1 MRRRLVLILFG
12 ALTAALVLVPVAW
25 GDLYANLGP
34 GGATSPAVDRYPLD
48 NYVLDTHFSA
58 VKASLTGGVD
68 ASGIGPYLAWFI
80 ANQLWL
86 ITAFCAN
93 AIISLFA
100 LAFSVDLVNGSPS
113 TAGGGA
119 LAPVSDAIHNLYA
132 NTLGKPWMEVAI
144 LLSGCWAMWRALV
157 QRRYTETASALAMSL
172 LFCLLAM
179 AIVARPDATIGE
191 ASKWNNR
198 ISTAFLSVT
207 SHGEVASGPA
217 ARRAVSDQLFDM
229 LVFRPWVA
237 LEFGG
242 TEHCIRRGTGG
253 KDHDP
258 ESVTVRPLA
267 DDPHEDARAL
277 AELHRTGHLLTADK
291 ECVDNTIRY
300 PGHFL
305 RYPDGSDDR
314 NAEYD
319 AINKADPS
327 KLPDSDPAKDTY
339 KPAIVDKPATDAM
352 EKGGQYQRLLLA
364 LVVFVGELGAMLLL
378 GSLCVSVLMAQM
390 VVLLLAGFSP
400 VALVAAVV
408 PGRGH
413 ALFKAWAGQLGT
425 FLVRKA
431 AYSLV
436 LAVLL
441 AITAALQDATS
452 NLGWLLSFA
461 MQSMLY
467 WMVFLNRHKL
477 AGQLIA
483 AVSGQQPERDAQL
496 RKVLGVAFVAWR
508 MRPARRRGR
517 GSGPAPDDREH
528 EDDQSGPD
536 NDDPTAEPPDGPAPA
551 PPSSPPPPD
560 SPWPDDDAPRGPS
573 PDPRAGAPRSPLDP
587 RHGPV
592 RRRRGDD
599 HGRGHDEQVGHDGRG
614 ESDGRRHRPARRPS
628 DDDSRPEPVDKR
640 RPTDELRR
648 PAGRRTHTGPAAA
661 DESQPRPPA
670 VAAPPSPTDELL
682 ADEMRR
688 EGGGRRRHGDE
699 ADELRHDDARSRR
712 PDDGADELGAY
723 ELHREGGARPR
734 RRDDELSA
742 ADELRADDDGGA
754 RS

>member
-1 MRRRLVLILFG
+1 MRRRLVLVLLG
-12 ALTAALVLVPVAW
+12 ALAAALVLVPVAW

-34 GGATSPAVDRYPLD
+34 GGAMSPAVDRYPLD

-86 ITAFCAN
+86 VTAFCAN

-157 QRRYTETASALAMSL
+157 QRRYTETASALGMSL

-179 AIVARPDATIGE
+179 AIVARPNATIGE

-217 ARRAVSDQLFDM
+217 ARRAVSDQLFNM

-242 TEHCIRRGTGG
+242 TEHCIRRATGG

-258 ESVTVRPLA
+258 ESVKVRPLA

-277 AELHRTGHLLTADK
+277 AALHQTGHLLTADK

-390 VVLLLAGFSP
+390 VVMLLAGFSP
-400 VALVAAVV
+400 VALVAAIV

-413 ALFKAWAGQLGT
+413 ALFKTWAGQLGT
-425 FLVRKA
+425 FLIRKA

-483 AVSGQQPERDAQL
+483 AVTGHQPERDAQL

-517 GSGPAPDDREH
+517 GTGPAPDDREH
-528 EDDQSGPD
+528 EDDQPGPD
-536 NDDPTAEPPDGPAPA
+536 NDDPTAEPPDGPAPT
-551 PPSSPPPPD
+551 PPSSPPD
-560 SPWPDDDAPRGPS
+560 V
-573 PDPRAGAPRSPLDP
+573 PRSPLGP
-587 RHGPV
+587 RHGSV

-599 HGRGHDEQVGHDGRG
+599 HGRVHRHDELAGRDGR

-640 RPTDELRR
+640 RPLDGPRPDELRR
-648 PAGRRTHTGPAAA
+648 PAGRPTHTRPAA
-661 DESQPRPPA
+661 DEPEPRPPA
-670 VAAPPSPTDELL
+670 FAAPPSPTDELL
-682 ADEMRR
+682 ADELRR
-688 EGGGRRRHGDE
+688 GDGRRRPRGDE
-699 ADELRHDDARSRR
+699 ADELRHDDARLRR
-712 PDDGADELGAY
+712 PDDGADEPCAY
-723 ELHREGGARPR
+723 ELHREGEARPR
-734 RRDDELSA
+734 RRGDEPSV
-742 ADELRADDDGGA
+742 ADELRADELRAGDDGGA